1 MANYTSN
8 HTGAQID
15 LSVGSGSTTSGV
27 IKDFTTLSGSSSSTI
42 QIGSSFTG
50 NSVNA
55 SSISASSAITSSK
68 LLSYDDIELRD
79 GNPGGDTLVKIY
91 DSSDDGIIDVY
102 QNNTVKTRING
113 NGASF
118 FKGGSV
124 SASAGLTASAFV
136 SYDDIRL
143 LDGVHTGDT
152 LVRIYD
158 SSDDG
163 VIDVYQNNS
172 VKTRINGNGAS
183 FFNGGS
189 VAIGESVTTVPHAK
203 LYVVGDISASGTGN
217 ITASGK
223 IDSHDEF
230 RLKDGSPT
238 GDTLVRAYA
247 SNDDGVIDVFQ
258 NNSVKNRIHGNDIS
272 FFNASAVGIG
282 TTNPDSDLE
291 INPISGS
298 GIGGAP
304 LTASLHVSGALSNVR
319 FQNLPTVKPTVTGS
333 LWLSGSAGQSSKYL
347 VVFTG

>member
-102 QNNTVKTRING
+102 QNNTVKNRIHG

-163 VIDVYQNNS
+163 VIDVYKNND
-172 VKTRINGNGAS
+172 VKTRIHGNGTS
-183 FFNGGS
+183 FFNGGN
-189 VAIGESVTTVPHAK
+189 VAIGMDSGGTNANEKLTVI
-203 LYVVGDISASGTGN
+203 GNISASGN
-217 ITASGK
+217 ITGSK
-223 IDSHDEF
+223 INSIDEII
-230 RLKDGSPT
+230 LNDGNA

-247 SNDDGVIDVFQ
+247 SSDDGVIDVYQ
-258 NNSVKNRIHGNDIS
+258 NNVVKNRIHGNDIS
-272 FFNASAVGIG
+272 FFNNNAVGIG
-282 TTNPDSDLE
+282 TTTPDSDLE

-298 GIGGAP
+298 GVAS
-304 LTASLHVSGALSNVR
+304 LQTASLHVSGALSNVR

-347 VVFTG
+347 VVFTGW

>member
-68 LLSYDDIELRD
+68 LLSYD
-79 GNPGGDTLVKIY
+79 TLVKIY

-102 QNNTVKTRING
+102 QNNTVKNRIHG

-258 NNSVKNRIHGNDIS
+258 NNSVKNRIHGNDK
-272 FFNASAVGIG
+272 V
-282 TTNPDSDLE
+282 
-291 INPISGS
+291 
-298 GIGGAP
+298 
-304 LTASLHVSGALSNVR
+304 
-319 FQNLPTVKPTVTGS
+319 QNI
-333 LWLSGSAGQSSKYL
+333 
-347 VVFTG
+347 